1 MSGLFLCLFSF
12 IYLLFFIKG
21 IKVMVLHTDPLL
33 LPRSI
38 CFYKVDIS
46 LDYIESKGYIC
57 DTGIFLKLKKN
68 LIK

>member
-1 MSGLFLCLFSF
+1 
-12 IYLLFFIKG
+12 
-21 IKVMVLHTDPLL
+21 MVLHTDPLL

-57 DTGIFLKLKKN
+57 DTGFFLTEKTPHKIN
-68 LIK
+68 